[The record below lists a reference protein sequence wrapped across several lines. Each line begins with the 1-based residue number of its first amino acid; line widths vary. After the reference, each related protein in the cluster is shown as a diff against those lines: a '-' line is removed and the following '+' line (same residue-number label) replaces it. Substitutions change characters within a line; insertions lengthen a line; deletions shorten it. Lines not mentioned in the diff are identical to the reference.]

1 MCIICNYYGIKDP
14 DILNDKFLHI
24 DRDNAP
30 PNYSANETKYI
41 GLFSDYSFY
50 NFDKN
55 KYQIKTSH
63 GLDEITG
70 ISTIIFSD
78 KTINTAIDIQGTFD
92 QITGI
97 NTNDAKIFRLYNAAT
112 KGLAD
117 PKGLKYWINKLNKSE
132 MNTRSIAKEL
142 MMTNEFKEIYA
153 SDSSNE
159 QYVDSLYQNILNRNT
174 DTAGFTYWVGQ
185 LNRKVETKEEVW
197 LGFTESAENK
207 LLFSEMTGFH

>member
-1 MCIICNYYGIKDP
+1 MCLICNYYGIKDP
-14 DILNDKFLHI
+14 DILNDNFLHI
-24 DRDNAP
+24 DRDNSP
-30 PNYSANETKYI
+30 PKYSANETKYI

-63 GLDEITG
+63 GFDEITG

-112 KGLAD
+112 KG
-117 PKGLKYWINKLNKSE
+117 
-132 MNTRSIAKEL
+132 
-142 MMTNEFKEIYA
+142 
-153 SDSSNE
+153 
-159 QYVDSLYQNILNRNT
+159 
-174 DTAGFTYWVGQ
+174 
-185 LNRKVETKEEVW
+185 
-197 LGFTESAENK
+197 
-207 LLFSEMTGFH
+207 